1 MNRRVEERGAGQIRN
16 IAVVINDVA
25 RRVNAAARNQ
35 AVLQAIDNMF
45 LFFIMLYI
53 AQVSYYML
61 TQLGS
66 SFSCFPCNETE
77 IGQAH
82 TTMQKLHPDIPIQA
96 DILEV
101 YFY

>member
-1 MNRRVEERGAGQIRN
+1 MRI
-16 IAVVINDVA
+16 IAAVINDVA

-45 LFFIMLYI
+45 LVFIMLYLT
-53 AQVSYYML
+53 QVSYYLL

-66 SFSCFPCNETE
+66 SMHCYPCNETE
-77 IGQAH
+77 AGHSQS
-82 TTMQKLHPDIPIQA
+82 TMQKLHPDMPLQT